1 MKMNQM
7 TMIAAAS
14 VFACSIAT
22 CALASQSVYNT
33 SAAIPL
39 GSEGKG
45 CPAVVNFVQETV
57 INEGGATTTGSVDFS
72 EIATDVEFLSSNET
86 FGFLKGKSAIA
97 IARNFMARK
106 RNFQGQH
113 FWARGYY
120 VTTLGRN
127 EEVIRKYIREQEK
140 EDRRVD
146 RLFEE
151 PETSS
156 RAQSGSF

>member
-1 MKMNQM
+1 MEQSLNHSRWECKYHVVFIPKYRKKAIYGELRRELGAIFHDLARQQECQIVEGHLMKDHVHML
-7 TMIAAAS
+7 ISIPPKYS
-14 VFACSIAT
+14 VA
-22 CALASQSVYNT
+22 
-33 SAAIPL
+33 
-39 GSEGKG
+39 
-45 CPAVVNFVQETV
+45 AVV
-57 INEGGATTTGSVDFS
+57 
-72 EIATDVEFLSSNET
+72 
-86 FGFLKGKSAIA
+86 GFLKGKSAIA

-120 VTTLGRN
+120 VTTVGRN

>member
-1 MKMNQM
+1 
-7 TMIAAAS
+7 
-14 VFACSIAT
+14 
-22 CALASQSVYNT
+22 
-33 SAAIPL
+33 
-39 GSEGKG
+39 
-45 CPAVVNFVQETV
+45 VV
-57 INEGGATTTGSVDFS
+57 
-72 EIATDVEFLSSNET
+72 
-86 FGFLKGKSAIA
+86 GFLKGKSAIA

-120 VTTLGRN
+120 VTSVGRN
-127 EEVIRKYIREQEK
+127 EEVIRQYIRDQEK

-151 PETSS
+151 PKMSS